1 VWSGSNT
8 TSGLQVGGSDA
19 TSYSTGPPLI
29 ERWPFY
35 GRCWYRFVS
44 SLSALDFFQAARTA
58 LDFLGKILTMRS
70 RQRVVIV
77 YPSCIGITVITCQAL
92 LAMDSSGLVLHHEVT
107 NPWRPYP

>member
-1 VWSGSNT
+1 MWSGSDT

-19 TSYSTGPPLI
+19 TSYCTGLPLI

-35 GRCWYRFVS
+35 GWCWYRFVL
-44 SLSALDFFQAARTA
+44 SLSALEFFQAARSA

-92 LAMDSSGLVLHHEVT
+92 LAMDSSGLVS
-107 NPWRPYP
+107 NDARPYP